1 MDKTQEII
9 VRTQLDNIAKI
20 TNGKW
25 CRVETLNSRGERTT
39 KFVVEFT
46 TPEYNDDH

>member
-1 MDKTQEII
+1 MDKTQGII

-46 TPEYNDDH
+46 TPESNNDH